1 MFTFIGNLL
10 KKTTILVVII
20 IIGLIVVN
28 SSFGTIGA
36 GQRGILLRFGAVTG
50 TVFNEGLYFK
60 IPLIEDVKKIDVKV
74 QKEQTEA
81 SSASKDLQAVH
92 AVVALNFHIIPTQVG
107 KIYQE
112 IGIDYKDKL
121 IDPAIQESVK
131 ASTAKFTAEELI
143 SKREIVRAEMK
154 KLLTDKLSVWGIN
167 VDDVNIV
174 NFNFSESFNTAI
186 ESKVTA
192 EQDALAS
199 KNKLERIKFEAEQ
212 RIVEAKGKAEAMR
225 VESEALKSNP
235 EVLQLRALE
244 KWNGVLPQVTGTS
257 IPFVNITGLGK

>member
-1 MFTFIGNLL
+1 MFTSFLNFF
-10 KKTTILVVII
+10 KKTTFLTIIVIV
-20 IIGLIVVN
+20 GLIIAN

-50 TVFNEGLYFK
+50 TVYNEGLYFK
-60 IPLIEDVKKIDVKV
+60 IPFIEDVKKIDVKV

-81 SSASKDLQAVH
+81 TSASKDLQAVH
-92 AVVALNFHIIPTQVG
+92 AVVALNFHILPKEVG

-154 KLLTDKLSVWGIN
+154 KLLTEKLFIWGIN

-174 NFNFSESFNTAI
+174 NFNFSESFNTA
-186 ESKVTA
+186 
-192 EQDALAS
+192 
-199 KNKLERIKFEAEQ
+199 
-212 RIVEAKGKAEAMR
+212 
-225 VESEALKSNP
+225 
-235 EVLQLRALE
+235 
-244 KWNGVLPQVTGTS
+244 
-257 IPFVNITGLGK
+257 

>member
-1 MFTFIGNLL
+1 MFESILSFFKKSTIFTF
-10 KKTTILVVII
+10 VVII
-20 IIGLIVVN
+20 GIILANGT
-28 SSFGTIGA
+28 FGTIGA
-36 GQRGILLRFGAVTG
+36 GQRGILLRFGAVTD
-50 TVFNEGLYFK
+50 TVYNEGLYFK
-60 IPLIEDVKKIDVKV
+60 VPFIESVKVIDVKV

-81 SSASKDLQAVH
+81 TSASKDLQAVH
-92 AVVALNFHIIPTQVG
+92 AVVALNFHIVPAQVG
-107 KIYQE
+107 KIYQG

-143 SKREIVRAEMK
+143 SKREVVRAEMK
-154 KLLTDKLSVWGIN
+154 KLLTEKLSGWGIN

-174 NFNFSESFNTAI
+174 NFNFSDSFNAAI

-212 RIVEAKGKAEAMR
+212 KIVEAKGKAEAMR

-244 KWNGVLPQVTGTS
+244 KWNGILPQVTGGN

>member
-1 MFTFIGNLL
+1 MFEFIGKLVRRAGIL
-10 KKTTILVVII
+10 IVILV
-20 IIGLIVVN
+20 IGLIFMNSVV
-28 SSFGTIGA
+28 GTIGA

-50 TVFNEGLYFK
+50 TIYNEGLYFK
-60 IPLIEDVKKIDVKV
+60 IPIVEQIVKIDVKV
-74 QKEQTEA
+74 QKEQTDA
-81 SSASKDLQAVH
+81 DSASKDLQSVH
-92 AVVALNFHIIPTQVG
+92 AIVALNFHIDPTKVG

-112 IGIDYKDKL
+112 IGVGYKDKL

-154 KLLTDKLSVWGIN
+154 TLLKEKLEGYGILVN
-167 VDDVNIV
+167 DVNIV

-192 EQDALAS
+192 EQDALAA
-199 KNKLERIKFEAEQ
+199 KNKLERIKFEADQ
-212 RIVEAKGKAEAMR
+212 KVAEAKGKAEAMR
-225 VESEALKSNP
+225 IESEALKSNP

-244 KWNGVLPQVTGTS
+244 KWNGVLPQVTGGNV
-257 IPFVNITGLGK
+257 PFINIAGLGK